1 MSRMF
6 LSASAVRGY
15 LVAWWCLC
23 LWVAITLLGAM
34 KDALYLGPFKD
45 MWWMMPVVQH
55 CFSGDC
61 SLQELVSAH
70 GGAHRLLIPR
80 LLFLLEYG
88 VFNGTNGFLVSVSIF
103 TQLVLVGV
111 WCWQVRAMP
120 WSRPY
125 KVFGWGIVLLLSFS
139 GMQFENFLYT
149 FDCQWFLA
157 NTLSVLALLVLVFFI
172 QSGSV
177 RALVGV
183 GLFGVAAS
191 FCSFLGL
198 CALLL
203 AAVLVLL
210 TGKCRSASI
219 LFSLFVVL
227 YAGWYVAGF
236 ESGSYAVFDSV
247 GGTPSVQGAVVLLSR
262 LLQWTL
268 IYLGSPL
275 SRDAYL
281 AGALQAMLGLAL
293 LAVEVIVLVR
303 QWRGGIQEGPR
314 LFCVVV
320 AVYAVAV
327 AVATGLGRL
336 YFINTANEDRYQT
349 INLTFWLSVCLLALM
364 RMMSASETK
373 KALCTCLIAL
383 WSVYI
388 GVFWHVRDL
397 RERVAEFELVK
408 ASAFAQQFGILDFHA
423 IRDTLILG
431 DKAKHINR
439 AAMYADF
446 LQERQWGAFVPS
458 KRVSLPVDAMA
469 DYPACPLAHYDSK
482 PLSDESWLVTM
493 VLDEA
498 YSGDIVL
505 HDHAGVVRGVL
516 VGQRWYN
523 ASWQSVA
530 ILAHRAS
537 QWLGYARVQDSPNLL
552 LRGLLVADNQVVCE
566 VGFPW
571 LGNAGHEQ

>member
-1 MSRMF
+1 
-6 LSASAVRGY
+6 
-15 LVAWWCLC
+15 
-23 LWVAITLLGAM
+23 
-34 KDALYLGPFKD
+34 
-45 MWWMMPVVQH
+45 MMPVIQH

-88 VFNGTNGFLVSVSIF
+88 VFNGTNQFLVSVSVF
-103 TQLVLVGV
+103 TQLVFVGV
-111 WCWQVRAMP
+111 WYWQVRAMP

-157 NTLSVLALLVLVFFI
+157 NTLSVLALLLLVSFV

-177 RALVGV
+177 RSLVGA
-183 GLFGVAAS
+183 GLLGVAAS

-203 AAVLVLL
+203 IAVLVLL
-210 TGKCRSASI
+210 VGKRRSASV
-219 LFSLFVVL
+219 LFSLFVAL

-247 GGTPSVQGAVVLLSR
+247 GGAPSVQGAVVVLSR

-275 SRDAYL
+275 SRDVYL
-281 AGALQAMLGLAL
+281 AGALQATLGLAL

-373 KALCTCLIAL
+373 KALFTCLVAL
-383 WSVYI
+383 WCVYI

-439 AAMYADF
+439 AAMHTGF

-469 DYPACPLAHYDSK
+469 DYPTCPLVHYDSK

-493 VLDEA
+493 TLDEA

-516 VGQRWYN
+516 VGRQWHN

-530 ILAHRAS
+530 TLAHRAS
-537 QWLGYARVQDSPNLL
+537 QWLGYARVQSSPDLL
-552 LRGLLVADNQVVCE
+552 LQGLLVVDKQVVCE
-566 VGFPW
+566 VSFPW
-571 LGNAGHEQ
+571 PGNAGRGQ